1 VLITKSQ
8 LAYKIVTHGGRSQH
22 GFFSGFVSSL
32 GGSYTMN
39 LKMGTGAKILLNAVI
54 GGTTEMIGGSLRQ
67 MHITHFNHLFC

>member
-1 VLITKSQ
+1 MDHNSSKLNTFD
-8 LAYKIVTHGGRSQH
+8 THIYLSI
-22 GFFSGFVSSL
+22 SSL
-32 GGSYTMN
+32 AGSYTMK